1 MSRSFSDSPNVLFR
15 AFVAT
20 VRRVSTGFVRV
31 TLRGDDLA
39 ELVPRGL
46 DQRIKLLLPQGRY
59 PDELRHAF
67 LAESDWRSRW
77 RSVPLS
83 ERPAMR
89 SYTIGE
95 ARPESR
101 ELDIDFYVHAR
112 PGPGSAWAL
121 RAAVG
126 DELLLSAPDRRL
138 EQGTHGVQW
147 APGAA
152 RHVLIAGDET
162 AFPAIAGIVRSLAG
176 DARTDVAIETGHADD
191 AELVTRWS
199 PQAVVVERGDRRGG
213 EALLEHVTEWA
224 ATHGSTAAAAGA
236 DFYAWCATESA
247 RVAEIRDVLARSG
260 IDSDRIH
267 VQGYWHDRER
277 AGLA

>member
-1 MSRSFSDSPNVLFR
+1 MSRSFSDSPNVLFT

-20 VRRVSTGFVRV
+20 VRRVSTGFIRV

-59 PDELRHAF
+59 PDELRRSF
-67 LAESDWRSRW
+67 LAESDWRARW
-77 RSVPLS
+77 RSVPLA

-95 ARPESR
+95 ARPGSR

-121 RAAVG
+121 EAAVG

-147 APGAA
+147 APAGA

-162 AFPAIAGIVRSLAG
+162 AFPAIAGIVRSLDPG
-176 DARTDVAIETGHADD
+176 VRTDVALETGHADD
-191 AELVTRWS
+191 ADLVTRWS
-199 PQAVVVERGDRRGG
+199 PHAVVIERGVRRGG
-213 EALLEHVTEWA
+213 EALREYVTEWA
-224 ATHGSTAAAAGA
+224 GAHGSRAAAAGG

-247 RVAEIRDVLARSG
+247 RVADIRDVLGDAG
-260 IDSDRIH
+260 IGSDRIH

-277 AGLA
+277 AELA